1 MPTQTSF
8 SQTFTPPF
16 FDNVTNFSGNP
27 DPFVSAF
34 IETVPTPAPFFDSL
48 PSSSA
53 HPPSFPAGPAPSSA
67 VVTSIVATL
76 PSAMQGFALGNGSD
90 TKDDNASDVSSFS
103 APISVPHLVWR
114 ANASSIDDFLLS
126 LDCLLD
132 SGSHLIL
139 IRPETVADL
148 RLPI

>member
-1 MPTQTSF
+1 MVAIINPLHAKWGFSWQHRAIASTYSQPISSSSTSSHLRRSSSTGIAPLKAVAATMPTQTSF
-8 SQTFTPPF
+8 SRTFMPPF

-67 VVTSIVATL
+67 VVTSITATL
-76 PSAMQGFALGNGSD
+76 PSAMQGFTLG
-90 TKDDNASDVSSFS
+90 
-103 APISVPHLVWR
+103 
-114 ANASSIDDFLLS
+114 
-126 LDCLLD
+126 
-132 SGSHLIL
+132 IL
-139 IRPETVADL
+139 KMTTRQM
-148 RLPI
+148 